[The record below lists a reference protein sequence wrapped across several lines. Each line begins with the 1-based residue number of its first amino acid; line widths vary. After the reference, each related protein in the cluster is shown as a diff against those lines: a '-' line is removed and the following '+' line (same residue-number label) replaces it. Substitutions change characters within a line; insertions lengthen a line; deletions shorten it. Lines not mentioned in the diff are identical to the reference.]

1 MENKPGP
8 KPKQLKPKTT
18 LGLEIGRGDNRQI
31 VPPDEVYKLA
41 SIGCTD
47 KEISTFFG
55 VKEDTLRNNFAA
67 EIAKGREWT
76 KIRLRRAMFENACEN
91 MHASVQIFLAK
102 NVLGMSDSPID
113 SEANAPLPW
122 NETDNTVELEEY
134 DDEENTGN

>member
-8 KPKQLKPKTT
+8 KPKQLKPTT
-18 LGLEIGRGDNRQI
+18 KLGLEIGRGDNRQI

-122 NETDNTVELEEY
+122 NETDNSVELEEY